1 MPTRTLV
8 TGGNDAANTLS
19 GTSQA
24 DLIYG
29 FDPNGPQG
37 NVTSFSAHQVASG
50 LSQPVF
56 VTASPTDFE
65 HIYVVEKT
73 GQIKVVDPASGKVAT
88 TPFLDVS
95 SKITTVSEGGL
106 LGLAFDPNFATNGF
120 IYVYLTNTNDD
131 TEVRRYHVNANNQV
145 DPASATLIIT
155 VDQPAGLGNHK
166 AGWLGFGPDGY
177 LYVALGDGG
186 GGGDPSNNGQ
196 NPNVL
201 LGKMLRLD
209 VSTDAFP
216 ADPTK
221 NYAIPADNPFANT
234 AGADEIYALGL
245 RNPFRDSFDRG
256 LGTFFIGDVGQDT
269 WEEVD
274 IGANG
279 ANYGWRTFEGP
290 ASFSPGTTLGPGTLT
305 GPIHSYDHT
314 VGHSITGGY
323 IYRGQNDGLQ
333 GQYVFADFVDN
344 KVFTLHFNGSTWV
357 ATEITN
363 EIVTD
368 GAAVTSI
375 SSFGEDALGNL
386 YVVSLNG
393 QIFSLTPNVVS
404 NDLGDMI
411 NGLAG
416 DDMLFGGAGND
427 ILSGGNDNDVLN
439 GGTGN
444 DQLAGDAGNDT
455 LVGGAGFDTAIFSGN
470 KSSYTITHGNVATTV
485 SGPDGTDT
493 LVSTEMLKFA
503 DVSISLAARNDFN
516 GDQRA
521 DILLQA
527 GATDPQAG
535 TPQVWTIAS
544 TTVISQTTLAN
555 PGASWTIVGTGD
567 FNKDGDA
574 DLLFRDTASGNLQ
587 IWEMNGT
594 SVASMIA
601 LPFAGPNWKPLGVG
615 DFNDDGTA
623 DILWQKTT
631 TGEVDTWFMN
641 NGQMVGGSGAG
652 FASSQWQMAGIG
664 DFNGDGTADIL
675 WRNVN
680 TGAVETWMMT
690 NGLPLGGGGVS
701 TASTAWV
708 PAGTG
713 DFNGDGTTD
722 ILWRNV
728 NTGEVDDWLM
738 TNGHISGGTAIGSVS
753 ATTTVVGTG
762 DYNADGKADILLQAA
777 DGTPTIWT
785 MNGSAVTA
793 TTTLATPGQNW
804 HANTG

>member
-1 MPTRTLV
+1 MPTRNLV

-19 GTSQA
+19 GTPQA

-29 FDPNGPQG
+29 FNPDGPQG
-37 NVTSFSAHQVASG
+37 NVTSFTAHQIVTG
-50 LSQPVF
+50 LDQPLF
-56 VTASPTDFE
+56 ATASPVDFE

-73 GQIKVVDPASGKVAT
+73 GKIKIVDPASGKVAA

-95 SKITTVSEGGL
+95 SQISAAGEGGL
-106 LGLAFDPNFATNGF
+106 LGFAFDPNFASNGF
-120 IYVYLTNTNDD
+120 IYVDLTNTSGD

-155 VDQPAGLGNHK
+155 VDQPAGLNNHK
-166 AGWLGFGPDGY
+166 AGWIGFGPDGF

-186 GGGDPSNNGQ
+186 GGGDPNNNGQ
-196 NPNVL
+196 NANSL

-209 VSTDAFP
+209 VSADAFP

-221 NYAIPADNPFANT
+221 NYAIPADNPFAAT
-234 AGADEIYALGL
+234 AGADEIFALGL

-256 LGTFFIGDVGQDT
+256 LGTFFIADVGQNT

-290 ASFSPGTTLGPGTLT
+290 ATFSPSTPLGPGTLT
-305 GPIHSYDHT
+305 TPIHSYDHT

-323 IYRGQNDGLQ
+323 VYRGQADGLQ

-344 KVFTLHFNGSTWV
+344 KVFTLHFNGSSWV

-386 YVVSLNG
+386 YIVSLNG

-404 NDLGDMI
+404 NDLGDTL

-427 ILSGGNDNDVLN
+427 SLSGGNDNDVLN
-439 GGTGN
+439 GGDGN

-455 LVGGAGFDTAIFSGN
+455 LVGGAGFDTAVFSGN
-470 KSSYTITHGNVATTV
+470 KASYTITHGNVATTV

-493 LVSTEMLKFA
+493 LVSVEMMQFA
-503 DVSISLAARNDFN
+503 DVSIPLAARNDFN

-521 DILLQA
+521 DILFQA
-527 GATDPQAG
+527 TAANPQAG
-535 TPQVWTIAS
+535 TPQIWTIAS
-544 TTVISQTTLAN
+544 TSVISQATLPN

-574 DLLFRDTASGNLQ
+574 DLLFRNTVTGSVQL
-587 IWEMNGT
+587 WEMNGT
-594 SVASMIA
+594 SVASMIS
-601 LPFAGPNWKPLGVG
+601 LPFPGANWTPLGVG

-623 DILWQKTT
+623 DILWRNSA
-631 TGEVDTWFMN
+631 TGGVDTWFIN
-641 NGQMVGGSGAG
+641 NGQMAGGTGAG
-652 FASSQWQMAGIG
+652 IAASQWQMVGIG
-664 DFNGDGTADIL
+664 DFNGDGTADVL
-675 WRNVN
+675 WRNTN
-680 TGAVETWMMT
+680 TGAVESWLMA
-690 NGLPLGGGGVS
+690 NGHLIGGGGVG

-708 PAGTG
+708 PAGVG

-722 ILWRNV
+722 MLWRNV

-738 TNGHISGGTAIGSVS
+738 SNGHISGGNALGFVS

-762 DYNADGKADILLQAA
+762 DYNADFKADILLQAA

-793 TTTLATPGQNW
+793 TTTLASPGQTW
-804 HANTG
+804 RANTG